1 MVRIAIFDSGLG
13 SLSIINSLQ
22 KKIKC
27 EIIYFAD
34 QHNFPYG
41 NKSKHD
47 LDVIIKKSIT
57 FLKKNYSPDIIVMAS
72 NTPSLVLD
80 SIDSKIIKVTP
91 PLSEASKLSKTN
103 NMAILATKSSID
115 SKGLENF
122 IKNCKLSKK
131 IKIHKINASLLVNL
145 VETGKFI
152 TNKKY
157 CSNIIRKEL
166 EKYFSENKIDVATLS
181 STHLP
186 FLKPFLEKEFPNT
199 IFLEPSDLIIQKILK
214 KRNLEFQ
221 KRNKMKIITTASVKK
236 FEKILLKQGIKTKPI
251 KTKPL

>member
-166 EKYFSENKIDVATLS
+166 GTYFSENKIDVVTLS

-186 FLKPFLEKEFPNT
+186 FLKSFFDKEFPDI
-199 IFLEPSDLIIQKILK
+199 IFLEPSDLIIKKILK
-214 KRNLEFQ
+214 KRNLELLKQ
-221 KRNKMKIITTASVKK
+221 NKMKIITTGSTKK
-236 FEKILLKQGIKTKPI
+236 FEKILLKQGIKI
-251 KTKPL
+251 KPLQMKPL

>member
-1 MVRIAIFDSGLG
+1 
-13 SLSIINSLQ
+13 
-22 KKIKC
+22 
-27 EIIYFAD
+27 
-34 QHNFPYG
+34 
-41 NKSKHD
+41 
-47 LDVIIKKSIT
+47 
-57 FLKKNYSPDIIVMAS
+57 MAS

-166 EKYFSENKIDVATLS
+166 GTYFSENKIDVVTLS

-186 FLKPFLEKEFPNT
+186 FLKSFFDKEFPDI
-199 IFLEPSDLIIQKILK
+199 IFLEPSDLIIKKILK
-214 KRNLEFQ
+214 KRNLELLKQ
-221 KRNKMKIITTASVKK
+221 NKMKIITTGSTKK
-236 FEKILLKQGIKTKPI
+236 FEKILLKQGIKI
-251 KTKPL
+251 KPLQMKPL